1 VKQRLKGFLGRI
13 ERRLFAQ
20 LHGRLDEVE
29 ERLDQVTARL
39 DQLAQRV
46 AEAQAVVEATAA
58 RAASTTEQML
68 GVVESDARTARRF
81 EEIERLLGAAPP
93 STR

>member
-1 VKQRLKGFLGRI
+1 VKTFIKGLLARI

-20 LHGRLDEVE
+20 THARLSEIDSRLDDVGGRLDELQ
-29 ERLDQVTARL
+29 R
-39 DQLAQRV
+39 RV
-46 AEAQAVVEATAA
+46 AEAQAVVEASAA
-58 RAASTTEQML
+58 RAATATEQTL

-93 STR
+93 GTR

>member
-1 VKQRLKGFLGRI
+1 VKGFLKRTLGWI

-20 LHGRLDEVE
+20 LHARLTEIDGRLDTVS
-29 ERLDQVTARL
+29 ARL
-39 DQLAQRV
+39 DALQRRV

-58 RAASTTEQML
+58 RAASSTEQTL

-81 EEIERLLGAAPP
+81 EEIERMLGAAPP
-93 STR
+93 GIR